1 MKQKSRNS
9 WAMVLC
15 FSLVVL
21 TLSMT
26 NAWAQNSSLN
36 GTVTDPGGG
45 VIPGSEVTI
54 TLVATGA
61 QRLAV
66 TDDQGRYSFNQMA
79 PGTYEVNVELT
90 GFKRMVVPD
99 VVLAVDTP
107 ARLDVKLELGEIS
120 ETVTVTGET
129 QAMLNTVNASVGNAF
144 NETQINELPLNSR
157 NVTLLLSLQPGVT
170 RGGEIAGARRDTS
183 NLTLDGLDVNDQQNG
198 TAFEPVLRVTPD
210 SVQEFRV
217 TITNP
222 SASQGR
228 SSGAQVSLITKS
240 GSNEWH
246 GSLYE
251 FHRNTVTTSNN
262 FFNNRV
268 GLERPALIRNLFG
281 GSIGGPIVEDKAFF
295 FFNYEGRRD
304 RSQRSAVRTVPLPHL
319 GQGQIKFRDP
329 DGNAV
334 TLGPDDFA
342 ALYPE
347 VGGVNPTAV
356 TAMAAAAA
364 AFPAN
369 DDGVGDGVNIGGFR
383 FNGSTP
389 LDQNT
394 YTARLDFN
402 LADNHQ
408 LFLRGNFQWD
418 RQGFLARYP
427 GAPTAST
434 WEHPTGIAVGHT
446 WNLRPTL
453 INNFRYGLTRQA
465 FTQLGDS
472 GDNAI
477 NFRFIYAPRDFS
489 RTLSRTNPV
498 HNWTNDTSW
507 IKGDHTFQFGAN
519 IRKINNQ
526 RQSFRNAYDS
536 GVMNPSFYAG
546 SGGVVDIP
554 GVASGDR
561 DVYRNAITTL
571 LGRYSQFTG
580 RFTFGVDGTL
590 LSAGSPTERDF
601 ATEEFEFYF
610 EDTWQVAPGLTLD
623 LGLRWGVNTPVY
635 ETGGFSVAPTRA
647 LGNYFEVRKGH
658 AARGTPY
665 FESIIVDTAGPFY
678 GKPGFYSTD
687 KNNFMPRISA
697 AWSPNFD
704 SGWLKTL
711 FGNNNNTVFR
721 GGLAILYDRVGS
733 ALAVAFDNF
742 NTLGFVSQSQIAA
755 NTFNVTTNP
764 GPLFTGFDQPIR
776 PLLGPSGL
784 NVPTS
789 LAFPLNQP
797 ADGAQRIERTLDSSL
812 ISPIQYNYNL
822 SFGREFRGGLFVEA
836 SYLGRRARNLLA
848 NRDIMHLNN
857 LVDPVSGMS
866 FYEAGSIL
874 AGAVFNQVP
883 VSDMK
888 PIPYFENLFPNV
900 PTAGCWWCDPTL
912 TVTQNVYG
920 LGSSL
925 TDWTFFQLRLDDIGP
940 ANAFFH
946 PQYGALNVLSTIASS
961 DYDAF
966 TFTVRERFKDALTLD
981 FNYTL
986 SKSFDLS
993 SGGGTGG
1000 FWRFGWRLR
1009 GYSQPALPR
1018 VQPGTFQLRYFAHH
1032 QCQLVVGDAVWP
1044 RADLWQRH
1052 EQGSGRLFRRLV
1064 LQRHL
1069 PLEFGSGSRGSF
1081 RVQPLGHQL
1090 ECSAAKPIRIRDPR
1104 PLPNKGY
1111 EGRPPNFWKAP
1122 QHAYNSYRDAS
1133 AGEVGDRNVYRTPS
1147 FITFDFG
1154 LHKTFTMPY
1163 HEGHRV
1169 VFRWEVF
1176 NATNTQ
1182 RLGRW
1187 SGNRSSFGTSIDPHL
1202 GTAASSFGNITV
1214 LQGLEAR
1221 VMQFGLRYEF

>member
-9 WAMVLC
+9 WAMVLF

-54 TLVATGA
+54 TLMATGA

-66 TDDQGRYSFNQMA
+66 TDDQGRYSFSQMA
-79 PGTYEVNVELT
+79 PGIYEIAVELT
-90 GFKRMVVPD
+90 GFKRLVVPN

-107 ARLDVKLELGEIS
+107 SRLDVKLELGEIS

-210 SVQEFRV
+210 SIQEFRV
-217 TITNP
+217 TVTNP

-228 SSGAQVSLITKS
+228 SSGAQVSLVTKS

-251 FHRNTVTTSNN
+251 FHRNTVTTSNS
-262 FFNNRV
+262 FFNNRA

-295 FFNYEGRRD
+295 FFNYEGRKD
-304 RSQRSAVRTVPLPHL
+304 RSQASAVRTVPLPHL

-329 DGNAV
+329 DGNPV

-356 TAMAAAAA
+356 MAMAAAAA
-364 AFPAN
+364 AYPAN
-369 DDGVGDGVNIGGFR
+369 DDGLGDGVNIGSFR

-427 GAPTAST
+427 GAPTRSM

-465 FTQLGDS
+465 FTDLGDS
-472 GDNAI
+472 GENLLS
-477 NFRFIYAPRDFS
+477 FRFIFAPRNFS
-489 RTLSRTNPV
+489 RTLARTTPV

-526 RQSFRNAYDS
+526 RQSFSNAYDS

-580 RFTFGVDGTL
+580 RFTFGVDGSL
-590 LSAGSPTERDF
+590 LSAGSPTQRDF

-610 EDTWQVAPGLTLD
+610 EDTWQVTPGLTLD

-635 ETGGFSVAPTRA
+635 ETSGFSVAPTRS

-711 FGNNNNTVFR
+711 FGNNNNSVFR
-721 GGLAILYDRVGS
+721 GGLAIMYDRIGS

-776 PLLGPSGL
+776 PLLAPNGL
-784 NVPTS
+784 NVPS
-789 LAFPLNQP
+789 ALKFPLNQP
-797 ADGAQRIERTLDSSL
+797 ADGAQRIERTLDSAL

-822 SFGREFRGGLFVEA
+822 SFGREFEGGLFVEA

-866 FYEAGSIL
+866 WYQAAAKL
-874 AGAVFNQVP
+874 AGARFNQVP
-883 VSDMK
+883 VTDIS
-888 PIPYFENLFPNV
+888 PIPFFENLFANL
-900 PTAGCWWCDPTL
+900 PTAGCWWC
-912 TVTQNVYG
+912 
-920 LGSSL
+920 
-925 TDWTFFQLRLDDIGP
+925 F
-940 ANAFFH
+940 
-946 PQYGALNVLSTIASS
+946 
-961 DYDAF
+961 
-966 TFTVRERFKDALTLD
+966 
-981 FNYTL
+981 
-986 SKSFDLS
+986 
-993 SGGGTGG
+993 
-1000 FWRFGWRLR
+1000 
-1009 GYSQPALPR
+1009 
-1018 VQPGTFQLRYFAHH
+1018 
-1032 QCQLVVGDAVWP
+1032 
-1044 RADLWQRH
+1044 
-1052 EQGSGRLFRRLV
+1052 
-1064 LQRHL
+1064 
-1069 PLEFGSGSRGSF
+1069 PL
-1081 RVQPLGHQL
+1081 
-1090 ECSAAKPIRIRDPR
+1090 
-1104 PLPNKGY
+1104 
-1111 EGRPPNFWKAP
+1111 
-1122 QHAYNSYRDAS
+1122 
-1133 AGEVGDRNVYRTPS
+1133 
-1147 FITFDFG
+1147 
-1154 LHKTFTMPY
+1154 
-1163 HEGHRV
+1163 
-1169 VFRWEVF
+1169 
-1176 NATNTQ
+1176 
-1182 RLGRW
+1182 
-1187 SGNRSSFGTSIDPHL
+1187 
-1202 GTAASSFGNITV
+1202 
-1214 LQGLEAR
+1214 
-1221 VMQFGLRYEF
+1221 